1 MPRHTLP
8 AAARS
13 ASRRRLG
20 REAPALA
27 AALACGLFAA
37 PAMAQDAADASSDGW
52 KFALT
57 PYAWFPGLKTSVD
70 TKSGTVNVDS
80 SSSDALADLDMA
92 FMGAFEARK
101 GRWGL
106 LLDLI
111 YSDLSASQ
119 STPFG
124 VLWDKANVDT
134 RMTAF
139 SVYAGY
145 RVIEN
150 DKGWLDVLLGGRFYS
165 LDVDTALKPGLA
177 RGRNYDLSDDWADP
191 LIGLRGRYAF
201 NDTWFATASGDAGG
215 FGGGS
220 DESWQ
225 AIATVG
231 YQIDPRWSIQGG
243 WRYMAVEKKI
253 SGRDVEVDL
262 SGPILGFT
270 ARF

>member
-1 MPRHTLP
+1 MPRHTP
-8 AAARS
+8 SAAVRTAT
-13 ASRRRLG
+13 RRRLG
-20 REAPALA
+20 AAAPALA
-27 AALACGLFAA
+27 ALLACGLSAA
-37 PAMAQDAADASSDGW
+37 PATAQEAAAPSSDGW
-52 KFALT
+52 QFALT
-57 PYAWFPGLKTSVD
+57 PYVWLPGLKTSVG
-70 TKSGTVNVDS
+70 TSQGTVNVDS
-80 SSSDALADLDMA
+80 SASDAISGLNMA

-111 YSDLSASQ
+111 YADLSASQ